1 MRSASLTIATFST
14 ADVSLFMRPIPL
26 HIMNQWV
33 MYGFR
38 IGRNASGLGI
48 DIIDR
53 VYSNIDPYSVA
64 GLAYLH
70 SVPDFGRKTINI
82 SFEMILEG

>member
-14 ADVSLFMRPIPL
+14 ADVALFMRPIPL
-26 HIMNQWV
+26 RMMNQWA

-48 DIIDR
+48 DPIDQ
-53 VYSNIDPYSVA
+53 VYSNITHIPLQDQ
-64 GLAYLH
+64 LTFTLFQIH
-70 SVPDFGRKTINI
+70 SI
-82 SFEMILEG
+82 